1 MELKRNIHTINF
13 TFHFPHFTLN
23 RREEYQVKFSLKSIT
38 NNIVPVFLL
47 LVIVLIIIP
56 LPTWLLDFM
65 LVLNISIS
73 LIILLMTM
81 YIKSPLEF
89 SIFPSLL
96 LVTTIFRLSLN
107 ISSTRLIL
115 GNKGDAGQVVYAFG
129 HFVTGNNAVVGFIV
143 FILIAVVQF
152 LVITKG
158 AERVAEV
165 SARFTL
171 DAMPGKQM
179 AIDADLNS
187 GLIDEAT
194 AKKRRADVQRESD
207 FFGAMDGAS
216 KFVKGDAI
224 FSIVAAFVN
233 LIGGAIIGLAVEGM
247 DFGSVL
253 STYSIA
259 TVGDGL
265 VSQIPALLISTS
277 MGMIVTRNASED
289 NLNADMRAQLT
300 SQPRVLCIAGGVM
313 VIAMVIPGF
322 PKLACLLCGALLII
336 CGILLMR
343 STPTEA
349 ELLAAQA
356 AEEQAMEEN
365 KQALSEMEYYKDI
378 DNVYKLLNVEPIEME
393 FGYSLIPLADEASGG
408 TFIERVII
416 FRKQFAL
423 DMGMVFP
430 SIRMRDNQH
439 INPNQYVIKIK
450 GEVVAQNEVLVDHYL
465 ALDSGNVTREV
476 DGIDTVEP
484 AFNIPAKWIAEEDKL
499 AADMAG
505 YTLIDPTSVM
515 ITHLSE
521 VIRQHA
527 YELLSRQDVK
537 TMLDKLK
544 ETSPA
549 TVEDIVPSVVS
560 VAYLQKVLSMLLKEG
575 VPIRDLE
582 TILETLSDYQHTLKD
597 IDITVEYVRQ
607 ALKRTIT
614 RRFADAGQ
622 IRVLTLDTETE
633 NKIVA
638 GVKKSEQGS
647 YLALDPVTIH
657 KLINSLNE
665 QIERVKEVVPS
676 PIVLTSPIVR
686 VYFKKLVDQ
695 FIPNITVLSFNE
707 IDNTVQIQAVGNVVI
722 S

>member
-1 MELKRNIHTINF
+1 M
-13 TFHFPHFTLN
+13 HFN
-23 RREEYQVKFSLKSIT
+23 LKSLT
-38 NNIVPVFLL
+38 NNLIPVFLL

-65 LVLNISIS
+65 LVLNISVS

-115 GNKGDAGQVVYAFG
+115 GNGGNAGQVVYAFG
-129 HFVTGNNAVVGFIV
+129 HFVTGNNTVVGFIV
-143 FILIAVVQF
+143 FILIAIVQF

-194 AKKRRADVQRESD
+194 AKKRRSDVQREAD

-233 LIGGAIIGLAVEGM
+233 LIGGAIIGLAMNGM
-247 DFGSVL
+247 DFSTVL

-265 VSQIPALLISTS
+265 VSQIPSLLISTS

-289 NLNADMRAQLT
+289 NLNTDMRRQLT

-313 VIAMVIPGF
+313 ILAMVIPGF
-322 PKLACLLCGALLII
+322 PKLACLMCGSLLIA

-343 STPTEA
+343 SVPVTEA
-349 ELLAAQA
+349 EQA
-356 AEEQAMEEN
+356 SRAEEQAMEEN

-393 FGYSLIPLADEASGG
+393 FGYSLIPLADESAGG
-408 TFIERVII
+408 TLIERVVI
-416 FRKQFAL
+416 FRKQFAI

-450 GEVVAQNEVLVDHYL
+450 GEIVAQNEILVDHYL
-465 ALDSGNVTREV
+465 ALDSGNVTKEI
-476 DGIDTVEP
+476 DGIDTIEP
-484 AFNIPAKWIAEEDKL
+484 AFGIPAKWISEDKKL

-521 VIRQHA
+521 VIKEHA

-537 TMLDKLK
+537 TMLEKLK
-544 ETSPA
+544 ETSAA
-549 TVEDIVPSVVS
+549 TVDDIVPSIVS
-560 VAYLQKVLSMLLKEG
+560 VAYLQKVLCMLLKEG

-582 TILETLSDYQHTLKD
+582 TILETLSDYQNTLKD

-647 YLALDPVTIH
+647 YLALDPVTIQ
-657 KLINSLNE
+657 KLMNALNE
-665 QIERVKEVVPS
+665 QIDRVKEVVPN
-676 PIVLTSPIVR
+676 PIILTSPIVR

-707 IDNTVQIQAVGNVVI
+707 IDNTVQIQAVGNVAI
-722 S
+722 

>member
-1 MELKRNIHTINF
+1 M
-13 TFHFPHFTLN
+13 HFN
-23 RREEYQVKFSLKSIT
+23 LKSLT
-38 NNIVPVFLL
+38 NNIIPVFLL

-65 LVLNISIS
+65 LVLNISVS

-115 GNKGDAGQVVYAFG
+115 GNGGNAGQVVYAFG
-129 HFVTGNNAVVGFIV
+129 HFVTGNNTVVGFIV
-143 FILIAVVQF
+143 FILIAIVQF

-194 AKKRRADVQRESD
+194 AKKRRSDVQREAD

-233 LIGGAIIGLAVEGM
+233 LIGGAIIGLAMNGM
-247 DFGSVL
+247 DFSTVL

-265 VSQIPALLISTS
+265 VSQIPSLLISTS

-289 NLNADMRAQLT
+289 NLNTDMRRQLT

-313 VIAMVIPGF
+313 ILAMVIPGF
-322 PKLACLLCGALLII
+322 PKLACLMCGSLLIA

-343 STPTEA
+343 SVPALETDQ
-349 ELLAAQA
+349 AAQ

-378 DNVYKLLNVEPIEME
+378 DNVYKLLNVEPLVLE
-393 FGYSLIPLADEASGG
+393 FGYSLIPLADESAGG
-408 TFIERVII
+408 TLIERVVI
-416 FRKQFAL
+416 FRKQFAI

-450 GEVVAQNEVLVDHYL
+450 GEVVAQNEILVDHYL
-465 ALDSGNVTREV
+465 ALDSGNVTKEI
-476 DGIDTVEP
+476 DGIDTIEP
-484 AFNIPAKWIAEEDKL
+484 AFGIPAKWIPEDKKL

-521 VIRQHA
+521 VIKEHA

-537 TMLDKLK
+537 TMLEKLK
-544 ETSPA
+544 ETSAA
-549 TVEDIVPSVVS
+549 TVDDIVPSVVS
-560 VAYLQKVLSMLLKEG
+560 VAYLQKVLCMLLKEG

-582 TILETLSDYQHTLKD
+582 TILETLSDYQNTLKD

-647 YLALDPVTIH
+647 YLALDPVTIQ
-657 KLINSLNE
+657 KLMNALNE
-665 QIERVKEVVPS
+665 QIDRVKEVVPN
-676 PIVLTSPIVR
+676 PIILTSPIVR

-707 IDNTVQIQAVGNVVI
+707 IDNTVQIQAVGNVAI
-722 S
+722 

>member
-1 MELKRNIHTINF
+1 M
-13 TFHFPHFTLN
+13 HFN
-23 RREEYQVKFSLKSIT
+23 LKSLT
-38 NNIVPVFLL
+38 NNLIPVFLL

-56 LPTWLLDFM
+56 LHTWLLDFM
-65 LVLNISIS
+65 LVLNISVS

-115 GNKGDAGQVVYAFG
+115 GNGGNAGQVVYAFG
-129 HFVTGNNAVVGFIV
+129 HFVTGNNTVVGFIV
-143 FILIAVVQF
+143 FILIAIVQF

-194 AKKRRADVQRESD
+194 AKKRRSDVQREAD

-233 LIGGAIIGLAVEGM
+233 LIGGAIIGLAMNGM
-247 DFGSVL
+247 DFSTVL

-265 VSQIPALLISTS
+265 VSQIPSLLISTS

-289 NLNADMRAQLT
+289 NLNTDMRRQLT

-313 VIAMVIPGF
+313 ILAMVIPGF
-322 PKLACLLCGALLII
+322 PKLACLMCGSLLIA

-343 STPTEA
+343 SVPVTEA
-349 ELLAAQA
+349 EQAAR

-393 FGYSLIPLADEASGG
+393 FGYSLIPLADESAGG
-408 TFIERVII
+408 TLIERVVI
-416 FRKQFAL
+416 FRKQFAI

-450 GEVVAQNEVLVDHYL
+450 GEVVAQNEILVDHYL
-465 ALDSGNVTREV
+465 ALDSGNVTKEI
-476 DGIDTVEP
+476 DGIDTIEP
-484 AFNIPAKWIAEEDKL
+484 AFGIPAKWIPEDKKL

-521 VIRQHA
+521 VIKEHA

-537 TMLDKLK
+537 TMLEKLK
-544 ETSPA
+544 ETSAA
-549 TVEDIVPSVVS
+549 TVDDIVPSIVS
-560 VAYLQKVLSMLLKEG
+560 VAYLQKVL
-575 VPIRDLE
+575 
-582 TILETLSDYQHTLKD
+582 
-597 IDITVEYVRQ
+597 
-607 ALKRTIT
+607 
-614 RRFADAGQ
+614 
-622 IRVLTLDTETE
+622 
-633 NKIVA
+633 
-638 GVKKSEQGS
+638 
-647 YLALDPVTIH
+647 
-657 KLINSLNE
+657 
-665 QIERVKEVVPS
+665 
-676 PIVLTSPIVR
+676 
-686 VYFKKLVDQ
+686 
-695 FIPNITVLSFNE
+695 
-707 IDNTVQIQAVGNVVI
+707 
-722 S
+722 

>member
-1 MELKRNIHTINF
+1 M
-13 TFHFPHFTLN
+13 HFN
-23 RREEYQVKFSLKSIT
+23 LKSLT
-38 NNIVPVFLL
+38 SNIVPVFLL

-96 LVTTIFRLSLN
+96 LVTTIFRLALN

-115 GNKGDAGQVVYAFG
+115 GNSGDAGQVVYAFG
-129 HFVTGNNAVVGFIV
+129 HFVTGNNTVVGFIV
-143 FILIAVVQF
+143 FILIAIVQF

-194 AKKRRADVQRESD
+194 AKKRRSDVQREAD

-233 LIGGAIIGLAVEGM
+233 LIGGAIIGLAMNGM
-247 DFGSVL
+247 DFATVL

-265 VSQIPALLISTS
+265 VSQIPSLLISTS

-289 NLNADMRAQLT
+289 NLNTDMRRQMT

-313 VIAMVIPGF
+313 ILAMIIPGF
-322 PKLACLLCGALLII
+322 PKLACLMCGSLLIA

-343 STPTEA
+343 SVPALEA
-349 ELLAAQA
+349 DQAAQ

-393 FGYSLIPLADEASGG
+393 FGYSLIPLADESAGG
-408 TFIERVII
+408 TLIERVVI
-416 FRKQFAL
+416 FRKQFAI

-450 GEVVAQNEVLVDHYL
+450 GEIVAQNEILVDHYL
-465 ALDSGNVTREV
+465 ALDSGNVTKEI
-476 DGIDTVEP
+476 DGIDTIEP
-484 AFNIPAKWIAEEDKL
+484 AFGIPAKWISEDKKL

-521 VIRQHA
+521 VIKEHA

-537 TMLDKLK
+537 TMLEKLK
-544 ETSPA
+544 ETSAA
-549 TVEDIVPSVVS
+549 TVDDIVPSIVS
-560 VAYLQKVLSMLLKEG
+560 VAYLQKVLCMLLKEG

-582 TILETLSDYQHTLKD
+582 TILETLSDYQNTLKD

-647 YLALDPVTIH
+647 YLALDPVTIQ
-657 KLINSLNE
+657 KLMNALNE
-665 QIERVKEVVPS
+665 QIDRVKEVVPN
-676 PIVLTSPIVR
+676 PIILTSPIVR

-695 FIPNITVLSFNE
+695 FVPNITVLSFNE
-707 IDNTVQIQAVGNVVI
+707 IDNTVQIQAVGNVAI
-722 S
+722 

>member
-1 MELKRNIHTINF
+1 M
-13 TFHFPHFTLN
+13 
-23 RREEYQVKFSLKSIT
+23 KFSLKSIT

-115 GNKGDAGQVVYAFG
+115 GNKGNAGQVVYAFG

-194 AKKRRADVQRESD
+194 AKKRRSDVQREAD

-233 LIGGAIIGLAVEGM
+233 LIGGAVIGLAVEGM

-289 NLNADMRAQLT
+289 NLNADMRQQLT

-322 PKLACLLCGALLII
+322 PKLACLMCGILLIT

-343 STPTEA
+343 SAPKEA
-349 ELLAAQA
+349 EVLAAQA

-430 SIRMRDNQH
+430 SIRMRDNKH

-647 YLALDPVTIH
+647 YLALDPVTIQ
-657 KLINSLNE
+657 KLMNSLNE
-665 QIERVKEVVPS
+665 QIERVREVVPN